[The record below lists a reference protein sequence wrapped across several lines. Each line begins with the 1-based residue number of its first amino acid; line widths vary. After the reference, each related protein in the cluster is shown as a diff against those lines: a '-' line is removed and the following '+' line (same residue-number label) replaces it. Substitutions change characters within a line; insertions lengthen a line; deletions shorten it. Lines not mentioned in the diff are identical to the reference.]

1 MGYEMF
7 ENEMN
12 ESEELYESFF
22 RVMVV
27 NKG

>member
-12 ESEELYESFF
+12 ESEDLYKSFF
-22 RVMVV
+22 GVMVV